1 MLEVILSMIL
11 IFTVFNFIMLY
22 RLMGKRQ
29 QLPSADTIALYEEQI
44 KHLKKISRLNER
56 YIKTIREKEEQNNE
70 KMAENKQQEDMVQT
84 VRRVY

>member
-1 MLEVILSMIL
+1 MLEALLSMIL

-44 KHLKKISRLNER
+44 KHLKKISRLNEK
-56 YIKTIREKEEQNNE
+56 YIKAIKEKEEPKNE
-70 KMAENKQQEDMVQT
+70 QSMVQ
-84 VRRVY
+84 VSEQRRVY